1 MIHGKAIDMLTYN
14 HYEIISCNWYV
25 LLVHADARITTPLYI
40 THHFTGHSLTGVS
53 AVITAADAVTFAEAE
68 RHHSIA
74 PYRNLTFG
82 AYTTCHSHF
91 GVAVVCAVE
100 KHGT

>member
-1 MIHGKAIDMLTYN
+1 M
-14 HYEIISCNWYV
+14 SCNWHV
-25 LLVHADARITTPLYI
+25 LHVQVYARIATPLYI
-40 THHFTGHSLTGVS
+40 THHFIGHSLTGVS
-53 AVITAADAVTFAEAE
+53 AVITASNAVTFAEAE

-74 PYRNLTFG
+74 PFRNLSFG

-91 GVAVVCAVE
+91 AVAMVGADE